1 MATFTLSG
9 LLRRIRGNYATIPN
23 YLEMELRYMDA
34 GERGPKAPTLGQGT
48 PGYHSHVIYIVM
60 SSITTSII
68 VTPSR
73 RSVERTC
80 DDLAIVVLVA
90 VGLIASLTFRD
101 YGLGWD
107 DYTHAEYAD
116 LLLRMYGSG
125 FKDTGALSFANLYMY
140 GGGFDMAAALLHK
153 VIPLELFET
162 RRLLGAIVGLIGL
175 AVTWRLGRRVGGPLA
190 GLAALLLLAL
200 CPTFYGHMFMNPKDA
215 PFAVAMVILTLGL
228 VRLAEEYPQPSPRTI
243 LIVGLGA
250 GLSIGSRI
258 LGGLGLIYALV
269 GFVPLL
275 AAEVRNQGAREAT
288 RRFIHVAY
296 VLLPSLILGYLIM
309 GLIWPWSIMEPGNP
323 FGALNYFSHFFEKPW
338 KEMFDGAL
346 VSVPD
351 MPWSYLPTL
360 FALQLPEVLLGLAIV
375 GAVGALVALTRG
387 DVPARRKTIL
397 LIVTLAATLPLA
409 TAMAKRPALYNGI
422 RHFIFVIP
430 PMTVLAGTAFAWG
443 MDWLKENR
451 RHWQPAAVAIFA
463 FGLLLPLSEM
473 IRLHPYEYTHF
484 NHIAGTVRG
493 ADDLYMLDYWG
504 LALKQASDG
513 LREQL
518 AERQEAAP
526 AGRKWKVAVCG
537 PQRPAQ
543 VALGPDF
550 TIGWDSHAAD
560 FAMTLGEFYCKGL
573 LAPVMV
579 EIKRDDV
586 VFARVYDIR
595 GRSISSL
602 LAIPAP

>member
-1 MATFTLSG
+1 
-9 LLRRIRGNYATIPN
+9 
-23 YLEMELRYMDA
+23 
-34 GERGPKAPTLGQGT
+34 
-48 PGYHSHVIYIVM
+48 M
-60 SSITTSII
+60 SSITTAAID
-68 VTPSR
+68 TPSQ
-73 RSVERTC
+73 RSVEQTC
-80 DDLAIVVLVA
+80 DDLAAIVLGA

-116 LLLRMYGSG
+116 LLLQMYGSG

-140 GGGFDMAAALLHK
+140 GGGFDMVAALLHK

-162 RRLLGAIVGLIGL
+162 RRLLGATVGMIGL
-175 AVTWRLGRRVGGPLA
+175 AVTWRLGRRVGGPLG
-190 GLAALLLLAL
+190 GLATLLLLAL
-200 CPTFYGHMFMNPKDA
+200 CPTYYGHMFMNPKDA
-215 PFAVAMVILTLGL
+215 PFAVAMVILMLGL
-228 VRLAEEYPQPSPRTI
+228 VRLAEEYPSPSPRTI

-258 LGGLGLIYALV
+258 LGGLALV
-269 GFVPLL
+269 YAVAGFVPLFSWEIH
-275 AAEVRNQGAREAT
+275 AYGAREAAH
-288 RRFIHVAY
+288 RFLHVVY
-296 VLLPSLILGYLIM
+296 VLVPGLVLGYLVM
-309 GLIWPWSIMEPGNP
+309 GLIWPWSIIEPGNP
-323 FGALNYFSHFFEKPW
+323 FHALTYFSYFFEKPW

-360 FALQLPEVLLGLAIV
+360 FALQLPEVLLGLSIAGVV
-375 GAVGALVALTRG
+375 GTFVSLSRK
-387 DVPARRKTIL
+387 DVSARRKTVL
-397 LIVTLAATLPLA
+397 LMLTLAATLPLVI
-409 TAMAKRPALYNGI
+409 AMVKRPALYNGI
-422 RHFIFVIP
+422 RHFVFVIP

-443 MDWLKENR
+443 TNWLKENHR
-451 RHWQPAAVAIFA
+451 NWQPAAVAIFV
-463 FGLLLPLSEM
+463 FGLLLPLAEM
-473 IRLHPYEYTHF
+473 IRLHPYQYTHF
-484 NHIAGTVRG
+484 NYIAGTVRS
-493 ADDLYMLDYWG
+493 ADNLFMLDYWG

-513 LREQL
+513 LREEL
-518 AERQEAAP
+518 AERQEVP
-526 AGRKWKVAVCG
+526 PQGRKWKVAVCG

-573 LAPVMV
+573 TAPVLV

>member
-1 MATFTLSG
+1 
-9 LLRRIRGNYATIPN
+9 
-23 YLEMELRYMDA
+23 ME
-34 GERGPKAPTLGQGT
+34 Q
-48 PGYHSHVIYIVM
+48 
-60 SSITTSII
+60 
-68 VTPSR
+68 
-73 RSVERTC
+73 TC
-80 DDLAIVVLVA
+80 DDLAILALVVIA
-90 VGLIASLTFRD
+90 IIASLTFRD

-107 DYTHAEYAD
+107 DYTHAQYAD

-125 FKDTGALSFANLYMY
+125 FEDTGALSFANLYMY

-162 RRLLGAIVGLIGL
+162 RRLLGAAVGMIGL
-175 AVTWRLGRRVGGPLA
+175 VVTWRLGRRVGGPLA
-190 GLAALLLLAL
+190 GLATLLLLAL
-200 CPTFYGHMFMNPKDA
+200 CPTYYGHMFMNPKDA
-215 PFAVAMVILTLGL
+215 PFAVAMVILMLGL

-258 LGGLGLIYALV
+258 LGGLALVYALI

-275 AAEVRNQGAREAT
+275 LREFDTQGTPQAV
-288 RRFIHVAY
+288 RRFTHVLC
-296 VLLPSLILGYLIM
+296 VLMPGLILGYLVM
-309 GLIWPWSIMEPGNP
+309 GLIWPWSILQPGNP
-323 FGALNYFSHFFEKPW
+323 FRALTYFSHFFEKPW

-360 FALQLPEVLLGLAIV
+360 FALQLPEVLLALTIAGVV
-375 GAVGALVALTRG
+375 GAFVALPRR
-387 DVPARRKTIL
+387 DVSARRKTIL
-397 LIVTLAATLPLA
+397 LMLTLAATLPLA
-409 TAMAKRPALYNGI
+409 IAMLKRPALYNGI

-430 PMTVLAGTAFAWG
+430 PMTVLAGTAFSQA
-443 MDWLKENR
+443 MNWLGENR
-451 RHWQPAAVAIFA
+451 RAWQPAAIAVFS
-463 FGLLLPLSEM
+463 FGLLLPLGEM
-473 IRLHPYEYTHF
+473 IRLHPYQYAHF
-484 NHIAGTVRG
+484 NYIAGTVRT
-493 ADDLYMLDYWG
+493 ADERYMLDYWG

-513 LREQL
+513 LREEIAQ
-518 AERQEAAP
+518 RQEVP
-526 AGRKWKVAVCG
+526 PRGRKWKVAVCG

-573 LAPVMV
+573 IAPVLV

>member
-1 MATFTLSG
+1 
-9 LLRRIRGNYATIPN
+9 
-23 YLEMELRYMDA
+23 
-34 GERGPKAPTLGQGT
+34 
-48 PGYHSHVIYIVM
+48 M
-60 SSITTSII
+60 SSITTSAID
-68 VTPSR
+68 TPTR

-80 DDLAIVVLVA
+80 DDLAIVVLGVVA
-90 VGLIASLTFRD
+90 LIASLTFRD

-125 FKDTGALSFANLYMY
+125 FRDTGALSFANLYMY

-162 RRLLGAIVGLIGL
+162 RRLLGAVVGVIGL
-175 AVTWRLGRRVGGPLA
+175 GVTWRLGRRVGGPLA
-190 GLAALLLLAL
+190 GLATLLLLAL

-215 PFAVAMVILTLGL
+215 PFAVAMVILILGL

-243 LIVGLGA
+243 LIVGFGA
-250 GLSIGSRI
+250 GLSIGCRV
-258 LGGLGLIYALV
+258 LGGLALV
-269 GFVPLL
+269 YAVAGFVPLL
-275 AAEVRNQGAREAT
+275 LEEYRTQGAREAAH
-288 RRFIHVAY
+288 RFAHVMY
-296 VLLPSLILGYLIM
+296 VLMPGLVFGYLVM
-309 GLIWPWSIMEPGNP
+309 GLIWPWSIMEPGHP
-323 FGALNYFSHFFEKPW
+323 FEALSYFSHFFEKPW

-360 FALQLPEVLLGLAIV
+360 FALQLPEVLLGL
-375 GAVGALVALTRG
+375 LVAGVIGTIMSLSRP
-387 DVPARRKTIL
+387 DVPGRRKTVL
-397 LIVTLAATLPLA
+397 LMLTLAATLPLVI
-409 TAMAKRPALYNGI
+409 AMVKRPALYNGI

-430 PMTVLAGTAFAWG
+430 PMTVLAGLAFARG
-443 MDWLKENR
+443 MDRLRENR
-451 RHWQPAAVAIFA
+451 RSWQPVVLAVFA
-463 FGLLLPLSEM
+463 FGLLLPLGEM
-473 IRLHPYEYTHF
+473 IRLHPYQYTHF
-484 NHIAGTVRG
+484 NHIAGTVRA
-493 ADDLYMLDYWG
+493 ADDLFMLDYWG

-513 LREQL
+513 LREEL
-518 AERQEAAP
+518 TERQEAP
-526 AGRKWKVAVCG
+526 PHGRKWKVAVCG

-550 TIGWDSHAAD
+550 TIGWDSHSAD

-573 LAPVMV
+573 TAPVLV

>member
-1 MATFTLSG
+1 
-9 LLRRIRGNYATIPN
+9 
-23 YLEMELRYMDA
+23 
-34 GERGPKAPTLGQGT
+34 
-48 PGYHSHVIYIVM
+48 M
-60 SSITTSII
+60 SSITTSTID
-68 VTPSR
+68 TPAR

-80 DDLAIVVLVA
+80 DDLAVIVLAA

-125 FKDTGALSFANLYMY
+125 FKDTAALSFANLYMY

-153 VIPLELFET
+153 IIPLELFET
-162 RRLLGAIVGLIGL
+162 RRLLGAVVGLIGL
-175 AVTWRLGRRVGGPLA
+175 AVTWRLGRRVGGPFA
-190 GLAALLLLAL
+190 GLATLLLLVL

-215 PFAVAMVILTLGL
+215 PFAVAMAILMLGL
-228 VRLAEEYPQPSPRTI
+228 VRLAEEYPSPSPRTI

-250 GLSIGSRI
+250 GLSVGSRI
-258 LGGLGLIYALV
+258 LGGLALLYAVV
-269 GFVPLL
+269 GFLPLL
-275 AAEVRNQGAREAT
+275 LEEIHTHSARDAAH
-288 RRFIHVAY
+288 RFAHVLV
-296 VLLPSLILGYLIM
+296 VLLPGLVLGYLVM

-323 FGALNYFSHFFEKPW
+323 FRALTYFSHFFEKPW

-360 FALQLPEVLLGLAIV
+360 FALQLPEVLLALAIAGVV
-375 GAVGALVALTRG
+375 GTFMSLSRK
-387 DVPARRKTIL
+387 DVPARRKTIVL
-397 LIVTLAATLPLA
+397 MLTLAATLPLVV
-409 TAMAKRPALYNGI
+409 AMVKRPALYNGI

-430 PMTVLAGTAFAWG
+430 PMTVLAGIAFAWL
-443 MDWLKENR
+443 MNWLKEHHR
-451 RHWQPAAVAIFA
+451 SWQPAVLAVFA
-463 FGLLLPLSEM
+463 FGLMLPLGEM
-473 IRLHPYEYTHF
+473 IRLHPYQYTHF
-484 NHIAGTVRG
+484 NHIAGTVRA

-504 LALKQASDG
+504 LALKQASDS
-513 LREQL
+513 LREEL
-518 AERQEAAP
+518 IERQEDP
-526 AGRKWKVAVCG
+526 PRGRKWKVAVCG

-573 LAPVMV
+573 TAPVLV

>member
-1 MATFTLSG
+1 MPGNEAQSATARG
-9 LLRRIRGNYATIPN
+9 IR
-23 YLEMELRYMDA
+23 DA
-34 GERGPKAPTLGQGT
+34 GLPIA
-48 PGYHSHVIYIVM
+48 M
-60 SSITTSII
+60 SSITTSAID
-68 VTPSR
+68 TPSR
-73 RSVERTC
+73 RSIERTC
-80 DDLAIVVLVA
+80 DDFAILVLAAVA
-90 VGLIASLTFRD
+90 LIASLTFRD

-140 GGGFDMAAALLHK
+140 GGGFDMVAALLHK

-162 RRLLGAIVGLIGL
+162 RRLLGAVVGVVGL

-215 PFAVAMVILTLGL
+215 PFAVAMVILMLGL

-250 GLSIGSRI
+250 GLSIGSRV
-258 LGGLGLIYALV
+258 LGGLALVYALV
-269 GFVPLL
+269 GFVPLFV
-275 AAEVRNQGAREAT
+275 EEIHTHGAREAAH
-288 RRFIHVAY
+288 RLLHVVY
-296 VLLPSLILGYLIM
+296 VLFPGLILGYLVM
-309 GLIWPWSIMEPGNP
+309 GLIWPWSIMQPGNP
-323 FGALNYFSHFFEKPW
+323 FHAVTYFSHFFEKPW

-360 FALQLPEVLLGLAIV
+360 FALQLPEVLLGLLTAGVV
-375 GAVGALVALTRG
+375 GTFMSLSRS
-387 DVPARRKTIL
+387 DVSGRRKTVL
-397 LIVTLAATLPLA
+397 LMLTMAATLPLLI
-409 TAMAKRPALYNGI
+409 AMLKRPALYNGI

-430 PMTVLAGTAFAWG
+430 PMTVLAGTAFAQA
-443 MDWLKENR
+443 MNWLKENR
-451 RHWQPAAVAIFA
+451 RSWQPAAMAVFS
-463 FGLLLPLSEM
+463 FGLLLPLGEM
-473 IRLHPYEYTHF
+473 IRLHPYQYTHF
-484 NHIAGTVRG
+484 NHIAGTVRA

-513 LREQL
+513 LREEIN
-518 AERQEAAP
+518 ERQEVP
-526 AGRKWKVAVCG
+526 PHGRKWKVAVCG

-573 LAPVMV
+573 TAPVLV

-602 LAIPAP
+602 LSIPAP

>member
-1 MATFTLSG
+1 
-9 LLRRIRGNYATIPN
+9 
-23 YLEMELRYMDA
+23 
-34 GERGPKAPTLGQGT
+34 
-48 PGYHSHVIYIVM
+48 M
-60 SSITTSII
+60 SSITTSAID
-68 VTPSR
+68 TPAR

-80 DDLAIVVLVA
+80 DDLAILVLAAVA
-90 VGLIASLTFRD
+90 VVAGLTFRD

-153 VIPLELFET
+153 IIPLELFET
-162 RRLLGAIVGLIGL
+162 RRLLGAIVGVTGL

-200 CPTFYGHMFMNPKDA
+200 CPIFYGHMFMNPKDA
-215 PFAVAMVILTLGL
+215 PFAVAMAILMLGL

-258 LGGLGLIYALV
+258 LGGLALIYALV
-269 GFVPLL
+269 GFLPLFVD
-275 AAEVRNQGAREAT
+275 EFRNLGTREALH
-288 RRFIHVAY
+288 RFAHVVH
-296 VLLPSLILGYLIM
+296 VLVPGLILGYLIM
-309 GLIWPWSIMEPGNP
+309 GLIWPWSIIEPANP
-323 FGALNYFSHFFEKPW
+323 FHALTYFSHFFEKPW

-360 FALQLPEVLLGLAIV
+360 FALQLPEVLLALAIAGV
-375 GAVGALVALTRG
+375 IGTFMALPRG
-387 DVPARRKTIL
+387 DVAARRKTIL
-397 LIVTLAATLPLA
+397 LMLTLAAIFPILVA
-409 TAMAKRPALYNGI
+409 IVKRPALYNGI

-430 PMTVLAGTAFAWG
+430 PMTVLAGLAFARG
-443 MDWLKENR
+443 MNWLKENR
-451 RHWQPAAVAIFA
+451 RNWQPAAVAVFS
-463 FGLLLPLSEM
+463 FGLLLSLGEM
-473 IRLHPYEYTHF
+473 IRLHPYQYTHF
-484 NHIAGTVRG
+484 NHIAGTVRA
-493 ADDLYMLDYWG
+493 ADDRYMLDYWG

-518 AERQEAAP
+518 DEEQEVP
-526 AGRKWKVAVCG
+526 PKGRKWKVAVCG

-573 LAPVMV
+573 TAPVMV

-602 LAIPAP
+602 LSIPAP

>member
-1 MATFTLSG
+1 
-9 LLRRIRGNYATIPN
+9 
-23 YLEMELRYMDA
+23 
-34 GERGPKAPTLGQGT
+34 
-48 PGYHSHVIYIVM
+48 M
-60 SSITTSII
+60 SSITTSVID
-68 VTPSR
+68 TPSR

-80 DDLAIVVLVA
+80 DDLAIFVLAAVA
-90 VGLIASLTFRD
+90 LIASLTFRD

-162 RRLLGAIVGLIGL
+162 RRLLGAVVGVIGL

-190 GLAALLLLAL
+190 GLVALLLLAL

-215 PFAVAMVILTLGL
+215 PFAVAMVILMLGL
-228 VRLAEEYPQPSPRTI
+228 VRLAEEYPQPSPRTV

-250 GLSIGSRI
+250 GLSIGSRV
-258 LGGLGLIYALV
+258 LGGLALVYALV
-269 GFVPLL
+269 GFVPLFL
-275 AAEVRNQGAREAT
+275 EEIHTHSAREAAH
-288 RRFIHVAY
+288 RLLHVVY
-296 VLLPSLILGYLIM
+296 VLVPGLILGYLAM
-309 GLIWPWSIMEPGNP
+309 GLIWPWSIMQPGNP
-323 FGALNYFSHFFEKPW
+323 LQAVTYFSHFFEKPW

-360 FALQLPEVLLGLAIV
+360 FALQLPEVLLGLLTAGVV
-375 GAVGALVALTRG
+375 GTFMSLSRS
-387 DVPARRKTIL
+387 DVSGRRKTAL
-397 LIVTLAATLPLA
+397 LTLTLAATLPLLI
-409 TAMAKRPALYNGI
+409 AMLKRPALYNGI

-430 PMTVLAGTAFAWG
+430 PMTVLAGTAFARG
-443 MDWLKENR
+443 MTWLKENR
-451 RHWQPAAVAIFA
+451 RSWQPAAMAVFS
-463 FGLLLPLSEM
+463 FGLLLPLGEM
-473 IRLHPYEYTHF
+473 IRLHPYQYTHF
-484 NHIAGTVRG
+484 NHIAGTVRA

-513 LREQL
+513 LREEIN
-518 AERQEAAP
+518 ERQEVP
-526 AGRKWKVAVCG
+526 PHGRKWKVAVCG

-573 LAPVMV
+573 TAPVLV

-602 LAIPAP
+602 LSIPAP

>member
-1 MATFTLSG
+1 
-9 LLRRIRGNYATIPN
+9 
-23 YLEMELRYMDA
+23 
-34 GERGPKAPTLGQGT
+34 
-48 PGYHSHVIYIVM
+48 M
-60 SSITTSII
+60 SSITTSAID
-68 VTPSR
+68 TPSR

-80 DDLAIVVLVA
+80 DDLAIMVLAV
-90 VGLIASLTFRD
+90 VGLVASLTFRD

-162 RRLLGAIVGLIGL
+162 RRLLGATVGIIGL

-215 PFAVAMVILTLGL
+215 PFAVAMVILMLGL
-228 VRLAEEYPQPSPRTI
+228 VRLAEEYPSPSPRTI

-258 LGGLGLIYALV
+258 LGGLALIYAVV
-269 GFVPLL
+269 GFVPMLL
-275 AAEVRNQGAREAT
+275 DEIRAQGAREAI
-288 RRFIHVAY
+288 RRFMHVVY
-296 VLLPSLILGYLIM
+296 VLLPGLILGYLVM
-309 GLIWPWSIMEPGNP
+309 GLIWPWSIIEPGNP
-323 FGALNYFSHFFEKPW
+323 FQAATYFSHFFEKPW

-360 FALQLPEVLLGLAIV
+360 FVLQLPEVLLGLSIAAFI
-375 GAVGALVALTRG
+375 ATLVALPRA
-387 DVPARRKTIL
+387 DVSGRRKTIL
-397 LIVTLAATLPLA
+397 LMLTLAAVLPIA
-409 TAMAKRPALYNGI
+409 VAIVKRPALYNGI
-422 RHFIFVIP
+422 RHFVFVIP

-443 MDWLKENR
+443 MNWLKANR
-451 RHWQPAAVAIFA
+451 RSWQPAALAVFS
-463 FGLLLPLSEM
+463 FGLLLPLGEM
-473 IRLHPYEYTHF
+473 IRLHPYQYTHF

-504 LALKQASDG
+504 LAFKQASDG
-513 LREQL
+513 LREEL
-518 AERQEAAP
+518 AERHEVP
-526 AGRKWKVAVCG
+526 SHGRKWKVAVCG

-543 VALGPDF
+543 VALGPNF

-573 LAPVMV
+573 TAPVMV

>member
-1 MATFTLSG
+1 MT
-9 LLRRIRGNYATIPN
+9 
-23 YLEMELRYMDA
+23 
-34 GERGPKAPTLGQGT
+34 
-48 PGYHSHVIYIVM
+48 
-60 SSITTSII
+60 SITTSAID
-68 VTPSR
+68 TPLG

-80 DDLAIVVLVA
+80 DDLAVLVLAA
-90 VGLIASLTFRD
+90 VAVIAGLTFRD

-125 FKDTGALSFANLYMY
+125 FRDTGALSFANLYMY
-140 GGGFDMAAALLHK
+140 GGGFDMLAALLHK
-153 VIPLELFET
+153 IIPLELFET
-162 RRLLGAIVGLIGL
+162 RRLVGAIVGVIGL

-200 CPTFYGHMFMNPKDA
+200 CPIFYGHMFMNPKDA
-215 PFAVAMVILTLGL
+215 PFAVAMIILMLGL

-250 GLSIGSRI
+250 GLSLGTRI
-258 LGGLGLIYALV
+258 LGGLALV
-269 GFVPLL
+269 YAMIGFVPLFL
-275 AAEVRNQGAREAT
+275 DELRSEGVREAV
-288 RRFIHVAY
+288 RRFAHVVY
-296 VLLPSLILGYLIM
+296 VLLPGLALGYLVM

-323 FGALNYFSHFFEKPW
+323 FEALTYFSHFFEKPW
-338 KEMFDGAL
+338 KEMFDGAI

-360 FALQLPEVLLGLAIV
+360 FALQLPEVMLVLMA
-375 GAVGALVALTRG
+375 GAVIGTFALLPRRE
-387 DVPARRKTIL
+387 VPARRKTIL
-397 LIVTLAATLPLA
+397 LMLTLAATLPLA
-409 TAMAKRPALYNGI
+409 IAMVKRPALYNGI
-422 RHFIFVIP
+422 RHFVFVIP
-430 PMTVLAGTAFAWG
+430 PMAVLGGVAFAWIVER
-443 MDWLKENR
+443 LRANHR
-451 RHWQPAAVAIFA
+451 AWQPAALAVFC
-463 FGLLLPLSEM
+463 FGLALPLAEM
-473 IRLHPYEYTHF
+473 IRLHPYQYTHF
-484 NHIAGTVRG
+484 NHIAGTVRA
-493 ADDLYMLDYWG
+493 ADDRFMLDYWG

-518 AERQEAAP
+518 VERQEVP
-526 AGRKWKVAVCG
+526 PRNRKWKVAVCG

-550 TIGWDSHAAD
+550 TIGWDSNAAD

-573 LAPVMV
+573 TAPVMV

-602 LAIPAP
+602 LSIPAP

>member
-1 MATFTLSG
+1 
-9 LLRRIRGNYATIPN
+9 
-23 YLEMELRYMDA
+23 
-34 GERGPKAPTLGQGT
+34 
-48 PGYHSHVIYIVM
+48 M
-60 SSITTSII
+60 SSITTSAID
-68 VTPSR
+68 TPLG
-73 RSVERTC
+73 RSMERTC
-80 DDLAIVVLVA
+80 DDLAIFVLAVVS
-90 VGLIASLTFRD
+90 LIASLTFRD

-153 VIPLELFET
+153 IIPLELFET
-162 RRLLGAIVGLIGL
+162 RRLLGAIVGVIGL
-175 AVTWRLGRRVGGPLA
+175 AVTWRLGRRVAGPLA

-215 PFAVAMVILTLGL
+215 PFAVAMAILMLGL
-228 VRLAEEYPQPSPRTI
+228 VRLVEEYPSPSPRTI

-258 LGGLGLIYALV
+258 LGGLALLYAV
-269 GFVPLL
+269 IGFVPLF
-275 AAEVRNQGAREAT
+275 AEEVRSHGAREAA
-288 RRFIHVAY
+288 RRFAHVNH
-296 VLLPSLILGYLIM
+296 VLLPGLILGYLVM

-323 FGALNYFSHFFEKPW
+323 FHALTYFSHFFEKPW

-360 FALQLPEVLLGLAIV
+360 FALQLPEVLLGLGIAGVVI
-375 GAVGALVALTRG
+375 ALTSLSRA
-387 DVPARRKTIL
+387 DVSPRRKTIL
-397 LIVTLAATLPLA
+397 LMLTLAATLPLLV
-409 TAMAKRPALYNGI
+409 AMVKRPALYNGI

-430 PMTVLAGTAFAWG
+430 PMAVLGGVAFTWL
-443 MDWLKENR
+443 MDWLRVNHR
-451 RHWQPAAVAIFA
+451 GAQAAAMAVFS
-463 FGLLLPLSEM
+463 FGLMLPLAEM
-473 IRLHPYEYTHF
+473 IRLHPYQYTHF
-484 NHIAGTVRG
+484 NYIAGTVRA

-504 LALKQASDG
+504 LALKQASDA
-513 LREQL
+513 LREEII
-518 AERQEAAP
+518 ERQEAP
-526 AGRKWKVAVCG
+526 PHGRKWKVAVCG

-573 LAPVMV
+573 TAPVIA

>member
-1 MATFTLSG
+1 MPGNEAQKRHRWATGYAG
-9 LLRRIRGNYATIPN
+9 LPIA
-23 YLEMELRYMDA
+23 
-34 GERGPKAPTLGQGT
+34 
-48 PGYHSHVIYIVM
+48 M
-60 SSITTSII
+60 SSITTSTID
-68 VTPSR
+68 TPVR
-73 RSVERTC
+73 RSVEQTC
-80 DDLAIVVLVA
+80 DDLALLVLAA
-90 VGLIASLTFRD
+90 VGVIASITFRD

-116 LLLRMYGSG
+116 LLLKMYGSG

-140 GGGFDMAAALLHK
+140 GGGFDMAAALLHR

-162 RRLLGAIVGLIGL
+162 RRLLGAVVGLIGL

-215 PFAVAMVILTLGL
+215 PFAVAMVILMLGL
-228 VRLAEEYPQPSPRTI
+228 VRLADEYPAPSPSTI
-243 LIVGLGA
+243 LIVGVGA
-250 GLSIGSRI
+250 GLSLGSRV
-258 LGGLGLIYALV
+258 LGGLALLYAV
-269 GFVPLL
+269 IGFVPLFL
-275 AAEVRNQGAREAT
+275 EEFRTQGARESV
-288 RRFIHVAY
+288 RRFAHVLY

-309 GLIWPWSIMEPGNP
+309 GLIWPWSVIQLGNP
-323 FGALNYFSHFFEKPW
+323 FRALTYFSTFFEKPW

-360 FALQLPEVLLGLAIV
+360 FALQMPEVLLVFFIAGVA
-375 GAVGALVALTRG
+375 GTLVSLSRR
-387 DVPARRKTIL
+387 DVPARRKTVL
-397 LIVTLAATLPLA
+397 LMLTSAATLPLLI
-409 TAMAKRPALYNGI
+409 AMVKRPALYNGI

-430 PMTVLAGTAFAWG
+430 PMAVLGGTAFAWT
-443 MDWLKENR
+443 MNRLKENH
-451 RHWQPAAVAIFA
+451 RHWQPAVVAVFA
-463 FGLLLPLSEM
+463 FGLALPLTEM
-473 IRLHPYEYTHF
+473 VRLHPYQYTHF
-484 NHIAGTVRG
+484 NHIAGTVRE
-493 ADDLYMLDYWG
+493 ADDRFMLDYWG

-513 LREQL
+513 LREEL
-518 AERQEAAP
+518 DERQESP
-526 AGRKWKVAVCG
+526 PRGRKWKVAVCG

-573 LAPVMV
+573 TAPVMV

-602 LAIPAP
+602 LSIPAP

>member
-1 MATFTLSG
+1 
-9 LLRRIRGNYATIPN
+9 
-23 YLEMELRYMDA
+23 
-34 GERGPKAPTLGQGT
+34 
-48 PGYHSHVIYIVM
+48 M
-60 SSITTSII
+60 SSITTSTID
-68 VTPSR
+68 TPSR

-80 DDLAIVVLVA
+80 DDLAILVLAA
-90 VGLIASLTFRD
+90 VGLIAGLTFRD

-116 LLLRMYGSG
+116 LLLRLYGSG
-125 FKDTGALSFANLYMY
+125 FKDAGALSFANLYMY

-153 VIPLELFET
+153 VIPLELFEM
-162 RRLLGAIVGLIGL
+162 RRLLGAVVGVIGL
-175 AVTWRLGRRVGGPLA
+175 AMTWRLGRRVGGPVA

-200 CPTFYGHMFMNPKDA
+200 CPTYYGHMFMNPKDA
-215 PFAVAMVILTLGL
+215 PFAVAMVILMLGL
-228 VRLAEEYPQPSPRTI
+228 VRLAEEYPSPSPRTI

-250 GLSIGSRI
+250 GLALGSRV
-258 LGGLGLIYALV
+258 LGGLALV
-269 GFVPLL
+269 YAVIGFAPLFVQ
-275 AAEVRNQGAREAT
+275 EIRSRGAGQACARLL
-288 RRFIHVAY
+288 HVGY
-296 VLLPSLILGYLIM
+296 VLLPGLILGYLVM

-323 FGALNYFSHFFEKPW
+323 FRALTYFSHFFEKPW

-360 FALQLPEVLLGLAIV
+360 FALQLPEVLLGLVIAGV
-375 GAVGALVALTRG
+375 AGTLVALTRS
-387 DVPARRKTIL
+387 DVSAPRKSIL
-397 LIVTLAATLPLA
+397 LMLTLAATLPLA
-409 TAMAKRPALYNGI
+409 IAMVKRPALYNGI

-430 PMTVLAGTAFAWG
+430 PMTVLAGQAFAWG
-443 MDWLKENR
+443 MNWLKENR
-451 RHWQPAAVAIFA
+451 RSWQPAAVAIFS

-473 IRLHPYEYTHF
+473 IRLHPYQYTHF
-484 NHIAGTVRG
+484 NHIAGTVR
-493 ADDLYMLDYWG
+493 AVDDLYMLDYWG

-518 AERQEAAP
+518 AERQETAP
-526 AGRKWKVAVCG
+526 HGRKWKVAVCG

-573 LAPVMV
+573 TAPIMV

>member
-1 MATFTLSG
+1 M
-9 LLRRIRGNYATIPN
+9 R
-23 YLEMELRYMDA
+23 
-34 GERGPKAPTLGQGT
+34 PKSASWAIEDTGFP
-48 PGYHSHVIYIVM
+48 IAM
-60 SSITTSII
+60 SSITTSAIDL
-68 VTPSR
+68 PSR
-73 RSVERTC
+73 RSVARTC
-80 DDLAIVVLVA
+80 DDLAIIVLAA
-90 VGLIASLTFRD
+90 VGLVASLTFRD

-140 GGGFDMAAALLHK
+140 GGGFDMIAALLHK

-162 RRLLGAIVGLIGL
+162 RRLLGAVVGIVGLT
-175 AVTWRLGRRVGGPLA
+175 VTWRLGRRVGGPLA

-215 PFAVAMVILTLGL
+215 PFAVAMVILMLGL
-228 VRLAEEYPQPSPRTI
+228 VRLAEEYPSPSPRTI

-258 LGGLGLIYALV
+258 LGGLALIYAIV

-275 AAEVRNQGAREAT
+275 LDEVRAHGGREAI
-288 RRFIHVAY
+288 RRFMRVVY
-296 VLLPSLILGYLIM
+296 VLLPGLILGYLVM
-309 GLIWPWSIMEPGNP
+309 GLIWPWSIIEPGNP
-323 FGALNYFSHFFEKPW
+323 FQAATYFSQFFEKPW

-360 FALQLPEVLLGLAIV
+360 FALQLPEVLLGLSIAAVV
-375 GAVGALVALTRG
+375 GTVVALSRA
-387 DVPARRKTIL
+387 DVSGRRKTIL
-397 LIVTLAATLPLA
+397 LMLTLAAVLPIA
-409 TAMAKRPALYNGI
+409 VAMVKRPALYNGI

-430 PMTVLAGTAFAWG
+430 PMTVLAGTTFAWG
-443 MDWLKENR
+443 MNWLKENHR
-451 RHWQPAAVAIFA
+451 SWQPAALAAFS
-463 FGLLLPLSEM
+463 FGLLLPLGEM
-473 IRLHPYEYTHF
+473 IRLHPYQYTHF
-484 NHIAGTVRG
+484 NHIAGTVRA

-504 LALKQASDG
+504 LAFKQASDG
-513 LREQL
+513 LRDEL
-518 AERQEAAP
+518 TERQEVP
-526 AGRKWKVAVCG
+526 PHGRKWKVAVCG

-573 LAPVMV
+573 TAPVMV

>member
-1 MATFTLSG
+1 
-9 LLRRIRGNYATIPN
+9 
-23 YLEMELRYMDA
+23 MDA
-34 GERGPKAPTLGQGT
+34 GERGPKAPTLGQSARRVT
-48 PGYHSHVIYIVM
+48 TAM
-60 SSITTSII
+60 SSIATSTI
-68 VTPSR
+68 VAPSR
-73 RSVERTC
+73 RTMERTI

-107 DYTHAEYAD
+107 DYTQAEYAD

-125 FKDTGALSFANLYMY
+125 FKDTGALSFVNLYMY

-162 RRLLGAIVGLIGL
+162 RRLLGAAVGLIGL

-190 GLAALLLLAL
+190 GLAALVLLAL

-228 VRLAEEYPQPSPRTI
+228 VRLAEEYPAPSPRTV
-243 LIVGLGA
+243 LLVGLGA

-258 LGGLGLIYALV
+258 LGGLGLIYALI

-275 AAEVRNQGAREAT
+275 VAEVRDQGARDAA
-288 RRFIHVAY
+288 RRFTHVAY
-296 VLLPSLILGYLIM
+296 GLLPGLILGYLIM

-323 FGALNYFSHFFEKPW
+323 FGALDYFSHFFEKPW

-360 FALQLPEVLLGLAIV
+360 FALQLPEVLLGLFIAGGV
-375 GAVGALVALTRG
+375 GTLVTLTRG

-397 LIVTLAATLPLA
+397 LIVALAAMLPLVI
-409 TAMAKRPALYNGI
+409 AMLKHPALYNGI

-430 PMTVLAGTAFAWG
+430 PMTVLAGAAFAWG
-443 MDWLKENR
+443 MDWLKKNR

-493 ADDLYMLDYWG
+493 AGDRYMLDYWG

-518 AERQEAAP
+518 AERHEAAP
-526 AGRKWKVAVCG
+526 QGRKWKVAVCG
-537 PQRPAQ
+537 PQSPAQ
-543 VALGPDF
+543 VALGPNF
-550 TIGWDSHAAD
+550 TIGWDSQAAD
-560 FAMTLGEFYCKGL
+560 FAMTLDEFYCKGL
-573 LAPVMV
+573 PAPVML
-579 EIKRDDV
+579 EIKRDGV

-602 LAIPAP
+602 LADPAP